1 MSTPRDSR
9 LLQEFP
15 VLTFF
20 VDEDHGVARARASGD
35 LSLLGEFLESDLQSN
50 IEWIDESIAA
60 VQEVRAGVRSTFV
73 RDGNTILLT
82 ASPAKVSL
90 EHLYASFS
98 AELEL
103 ESVEAALLD
112 WRRFIESLRQS

>member
-1 MSTPRDSR
+1 MSTPRDPR

-20 VDEDHGVARARASGD
+20 VDDDFGAACARASGD
-35 LSLLGEFLESDLQSN
+35 LSLLGEFLESDLQPN
-50 IEWIDESIAA
+50 IEWIDEALVAI
-60 VQEVRAGVRSTFV
+60 QEVRTGARSEYI

-82 ASPAKVSL
+82 ASRSTVSL
-90 EHLYASFS
+90 QHLYSSFS

-103 ESVEAALLD
+103 EVVEAALLD
-112 WRRFIESLRQS
+112 WRRFIESLRQG